1 MEQTNQT
8 TSTVQTPTV
17 PQVTQPTA
25 ALMTTLMALVDNY
38 IRDIVVDQ
46 VSSIMVNHT
55 TMRAID
61 EGFRQQV
68 KEIVSEV
75 VETAIANHVDDEY
88 HLSESHIDDKIESE
102 VESRISDHDFD
113 DKINEAVND
122 AINDFDFTDVI
133 TASIKD
139 NITFTATISVD

>member
-8 TSTVQTPTV
+8 EVQTPTV

-25 ALMTTLMALVDNY
+25 ALMTTLMALIDNY
-38 IRDIVVDQ
+38 IRDLVTEQ
-46 VSSIMVNHT
+46 V
-55 TMRAID
+55 
-61 EGFRQQV
+61 
-68 KEIVSEV
+68 
-75 VETAIANHVDDEY
+75 TAILTNHRTLRV
-88 HLSESHIDDKIESE
+88 IDDGFEKKIRDIAKE
-102 VESRISDHDFD
+102 VALEEISDHCDGEYHISESDIEDTVSTAINDFDFD

-139 NITFTATISVD
+139 NITFTATINVD